1 MFDFT
6 SLSAFSKG
14 EIVFMYFITILGMLT
29 IYVSQGS
36 KHDDYVNDSDSEY
49 ETSDNI
55 EKASDSEDDIVGQDN
70 ISDDIDNTLYGT
82 HAISEEDAN
91 EVPSTLHINN
101 QKLISIDT
109 RVLTILK
116 EKIGKGITELID
128 INDTI
133 INELTRLG
141 LITSK
146 INLELKARDDMGSF
160 SKYSIED
167 LYNGLKVKKDGVEI
181 EGESRWMALALEEIM
196 RRKALG

>member
-82 HAISEEDAN
+82 HGISEEDAN
-91 EVPSTLHINN
+91 EVPSTLDINN

-160 SKYSIED
+160 SNYSLDD

>member
-1 MFDFT
+1 
-6 SLSAFSKG
+6 
-14 EIVFMYFITILGMLT
+14 MLT

-82 HAISEEDAN
+82 HGISEEDAN
-91 EVPSTLHINN
+91 EVPSTLDINN

-160 SKYSIED
+160 SNYSLDD